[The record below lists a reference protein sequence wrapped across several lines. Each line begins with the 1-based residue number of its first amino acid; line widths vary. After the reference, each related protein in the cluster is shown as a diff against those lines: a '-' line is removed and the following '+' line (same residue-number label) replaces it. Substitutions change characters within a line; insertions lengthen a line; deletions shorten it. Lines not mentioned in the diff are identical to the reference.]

1 MSMHQMNVSCKPCK
15 LTAINFRTYLT
26 THPSLSIMSSVIFGV
41 WPLAGITSGAVE
53 PEMARETIRAAIESG
68 LDTFD
73 TAYSYGFDGEAERY
87 LGEVLAEFRGK
98 PDSPPMRVI
107 GKVGQ
112 RWTAGRKRYT
122 DASPSQLTTDAEES
136 LRRLGLEK
144 FDCLLLH
151 AIDPKVDLKRSAEAI
166 DALRRRGLADRIG
179 ISNANREEI
188 EQFASYVNCSAIQ
201 CPLNLLQ
208 RHSLESIIPAASQ
221 MDAAVYVYWTLMK
234 GLLAGQI
241 SRDHQFDVGDSR
253 PGYEIFQGEKR
264 RRAHDVVDRLWRI
277 AQQNN
282 TTVAKLSIGWAVSQ
296 PGVTAALV
304 GAKTPQQ
311 IRETASAKPLSQ
323 ELLNHLAGMN
333 L

>member
-1 MSMHQMNVSCKPCK
+1 MP
-15 LTAINFRTYLT
+15 
-26 THPSLSIMSSVIFGV
+26 SVIFGV
-41 WPLAGITSGAVE
+41 WPLAGITSGTVE
-53 PEMARETIRAAIESG
+53 PETARETIRAAIESG
-68 LDTFD
+68 LNTFD
-73 TAYSYGFDGEAERY
+73 TAFSYGFDGEAERY
-87 LGEVLAEFRGK
+87 LGDVIAEYRSAASA
-98 PDSPPMRVI
+98 PDLRVI

-112 RWTAGRKRYT
+112 RWTADRRRYT
-122 DASPSQLTTDAEES
+122 DASPNQLTADAEES
-136 LRRLGLEK
+136 LRRLKIEK

-166 DALRRRGLADRIG
+166 DALRRRGLADSVG
-179 ISNANREEI
+179 ISNANTEELQ
-188 EQFASYVNCSAIQ
+188 QFSSYVNCSAIE

-208 RHSLESIIPAASQ
+208 RHSLDSIIPAAAQQKAS
-221 MDAAVYVYWTLMK
+221 VYVYWTLMK

-277 AQQNN
+277 AQQYN
-282 TTVAKLSIGWAVSQ
+282 TTVANLSIGWAVSQ

-304 GAKTPQQ
+304 GAKTPAQ
-311 IRETASAKPLSQ
+311 IRETALAAPLSQ
-323 ELLNHLAGMN
+323 ELLNHLAEMN

>member
-1 MSMHQMNVSCKPCK
+1 
-15 LTAINFRTYLT
+15 
-26 THPSLSIMSSVIFGV
+26 
-41 WPLAGITSGAVE
+41 
-53 PEMARETIRAAIESG
+53 MARQTIHAAIESG
-68 LDTFD
+68 IDTFD
-73 TAYSYGFDGEAERY
+73 TAFSYGFDGEAERY
-87 LGEVLAEFRGK
+87 LGEVLAEHRSAAGG
-98 PDSPPMRVI
+98 SHLQVM

-112 RWTAGRKRYT
+112 RWSADGRRYT
-122 DASPSQLTTDAEES
+122 DASPSQLTADAEES

-151 AIDPKVDLKRSAEAI
+151 AIDPKVDLKRSADAI
-166 DALRRRGLADRIG
+166 DSLRRRGLADRVG
-179 ISNANREEI
+179 ISNANREEL
-188 EQFASYVNCSAIQ
+188 ELFSSHVDCAAIQ

-208 RHSLESIIPAASQ
+208 RHSLDSVVPAAAA
-221 MDAAVYVYWTLMK
+221 MDADVYVYWTLMK

-264 RRAHDVVDRLWRI
+264 RRAHDVIDRLWRI
-277 AQQNN
+277 AQQYD
-282 TTVAKLSIGWAVSQ
+282 TTVARLSIGWAVSQ

-304 GAKTPQQ
+304 GAKTPAQ

>member
-1 MSMHQMNVSCKPCK
+1 MP
-15 LTAINFRTYLT
+15 
-26 THPSLSIMSSVIFGV
+26 SVIFGV
-41 WPLAGITSGAVE
+41 WPLAGITSGTVD
-53 PEMARETIRAAIESG
+53 PETARQTIREAIESG
-68 LDTFD
+68 IDTFD
-73 TAYSYGFDGEAERY
+73 TAYSYGFDGEAERF
-87 LGEVLAEFRGK
+87 LGEILAEYRSQPK
-98 PDSPPMRVI
+98 PPALQVI

-112 RWTAGRKRYT
+112 RWSADRKRYT
-122 DASPSQLTTDAEES
+122 DASPNQLTADAEES

-151 AIDPKVDLKRSAEAI
+151 AIDPKVDLKRSADAI

-179 ISNANREEI
+179 ISNANREEL
-188 EQFASYVNCSAIQ
+188 EQFSSYVSCSAIQ

-208 RHSLESIIPAASQ
+208 RHSLDSIVPAA
-221 MDAAVYVYWTLMK
+221 AGLGATVYVYWTLMK

-264 RRAHDVVDRLWRI
+264 RRAHDVIDRLERI
-277 AQQNN
+277 APQHD
-282 TTVAKLSIGWAVSQ
+282 TTVAKLAIGWAVSQ

-304 GAKTPQQ
+304 GAKTPAQ
-311 IRETASAKPLSQ
+311 IRETASAAPLSQ
-323 ELLNHLAGMN
+323 DLLNHLAGMN

>member
-1 MSMHQMNVSCKPCK
+1 MP
-15 LTAINFRTYLT
+15 
-26 THPSLSIMSSVIFGV
+26 SVIFGV
-41 WPLAGITSGAVE
+41 WPLAGITSGPVE
-53 PEMARETIRAAIESG
+53 PEMARQTIRAAIESG
-68 LDTFD
+68 IDTFD
-73 TAYSYGFDGEAERY
+73 TAFSYGFDGEAERY
-87 LGEVLAEFRGK
+87 LGEVLAEHRSATTGGRLQV
-98 PDSPPMRVI
+98 M

-112 RWTAGRKRYT
+112 RWSADRKRYT
-122 DASPSQLTTDAEES
+122 DASPNQLAADAEES

-151 AIDPKVDLKRSAEAI
+151 AIDPKVDLKRSADAI
-166 DALRRRGLADRIG
+166 DALRRRGLVDRVG
-179 ISNANREEI
+179 ISNANREEL
-188 EQFASYVNCSAIQ
+188 QLFSLHVDCTAIQ

-208 RHSLESIIPAASQ
+208 RHSLDSVVPAA
-221 MDAAVYVYWTLMK
+221 AAVNADVYVYWTLMK

-264 RRAHDVVDRLWRI
+264 RRAHDVIDRLWRI
-277 AQQNN
+277 AQQYD
-282 TTVAKLSIGWAVSQ
+282 TTVARLSIGWAVSQ

-304 GAKTPQQ
+304 GAKTPAQ
-311 IRETASAKPLSQ
+311 IRETALATPLSQ